1 MWNKLTAYSTNNVR
15 AHASL
20 ALDSNDLPHIAH
32 YNMQFQNL
40 MYTTFDGGNWTTVA
54 PDSAGRVGEYCV
66 IAIDSNDLPH
76 IA

>member
-1 MWNKLTAYSTNNVR
+1 MYIYNDGSMWNKSTAYSTNNVGV
-15 AHASL
+15 HASL

-54 PDSAGRVGEYCV
+54 PDFLRHR
-66 IAIDSNDLPH
+66 N
-76 IA
+76 